1 MDTRRGSRFVP
12 VTWPTLLVGAAA
24 VLGIILP
31 LNYSLELEYA
41 ISLAV
46 WAVAT
51 NLLIGYGGLVSF
63 GQGIFYGLGAYVIAL
78 NWVHHGLSFWEALA
92 IAPLL
97 GAVLA
102 VGIGLIALRTRKLY
116 FALLTLAFSQLAYTI
131 VLERYGFTEG
141 NNGIFGR
148 GMIPKW
154 LQNPHAGF
162 YFILGLSVVSLVV
175 MWWIT
180 QSSFGFV
187 LQAVRDNRE
196 RAEALGVNVFRQQL
210 LAFAISGFF
219 CALAGTLLVVYN
231 QSASPGLLLWTSS
244 GIPVFMIVIGGMR
257 KYLGPLLGALVYE
270 IAHRYL
276 IQHTQQWQLILGVV
290 LLVIV
295 VLRPEGLAGTF
306 DGLRR
311 HVTNRQSGH
320 SDATAATHDVK
331 ELVS

>member
-1 MDTRRGSRFVP
+1 MTTRQAVRFLP
-12 VTWPTLLVGAAA
+12 ATWPTLLVA
-24 VLGIILP
+24 VTVALGIALP

-63 GQGIFYGLGAYVIAL
+63 GQGIFYGLGAYVMAL
-78 NWVHHGLSFWEALA
+78 DWVHHGLSFWEALA
-92 IAPLL
+92 AAPIL
-97 GAVLA
+97 GAVVA
-102 VGIGLIALRTRKLY
+102 VGVGLVALRTRKLY
-116 FALLTLAFSQLAYTI
+116 FSLLTLAFSQLAYTL

-148 GMIPKW
+148 GMIPRW

-162 YFILGLSVVSLVV
+162 FFILALSLLSLLA
-175 MWWIT
+175 MWWIS
-180 QSSFGFV
+180 QSSFGYI

-196 RAEALGVNVFRQQL
+196 RAEALGVNTFRHQL

-244 GIPVFMIVIGGMR
+244 GIPIFMIVIGGMR
-257 KYLGPLLGALVYE
+257 RYLGPVLGAIVYE
-270 IAHRYL
+270 VAHRYL
-276 IQHTQQWQLILGVV
+276 IQHTQQWQLILGIV
-290 LLVIV
+290 LLLIV
-295 VLRPEGLAGTF
+295 LLRPEGLAGTF
-306 DGLRR
+306 SGIFRRLASRQPDGAEVSTPT
-311 HVTNRQSGH
+311 H
-320 SDATAATHDVK
+320 AT
-331 ELVS
+331 ERLSS